1 MNWRSVGV
9 RHPGAP
15 TEAVL
20 LSDGVAG
27 RSLAGH
33 TGCRGSFARLYCG
46 RRERRCAAACSCCVV
61 VSAYYVRRDDSS
73 STDWPGRTAERCA
86 THCVIMF

>member
-1 MNWRSVGV
+1 MNCAFSWSLGV

-15 TEAVL
+15 TEAL
-20 LSDGVAG
+20 FLADCVAG

-46 RRERRCAAACSCCVV
+46 RSVA
-61 VSAYYVRRDDSS
+61 VRRLV
-73 STDWPGRTAERCA
+73 RAES
-86 THCVIMF
+86 